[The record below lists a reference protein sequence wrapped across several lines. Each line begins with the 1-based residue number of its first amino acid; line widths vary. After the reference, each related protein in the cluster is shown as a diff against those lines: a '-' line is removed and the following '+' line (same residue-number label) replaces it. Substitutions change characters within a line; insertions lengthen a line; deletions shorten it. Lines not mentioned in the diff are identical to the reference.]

1 MSTHQF
7 FASEIHHESLRAA
20 HGWLELNDDLE
31 AVAMSLADEDT
42 AGIRWCRE
50 NGYDGYTSY
59 SSLDDLTRRAS
70 CFEELHELLHP
81 HIVRIALL
89 HQWELRSSKI
99 VLDNMWVNVLE
110 PGGTHSGHI
119 HPHCVLS
126 GTYYVA
132 TPPDCSAIRFEDP
145 RLQMMMAAPAL
156 RQDCDPERRRFVSF
170 EPKAGDFLLWES
182 WLRHEVPVNRAN
194 DVRVSV
200 SFNFRLD

>member
-1 MSTHQF
+1 MASHQF
-7 FASEIHHESLRAA
+7 FATDIHQESLTST

-31 AVAMSLADEDT
+31 AFALSLAEEDM
-42 AGIRWCRE
+42 AGIRWCEE

-70 CFEELHELLHP
+70 CFEELHQLLQP
-81 HIVRIALL
+81 RIVRIALL

-110 PGGTHSGHI
+110 PGGAHTGHV
-119 HPHCVLS
+119 HPHCILS
-126 GTYYVA
+126 GTYYVS

-170 EPKAGDFLLWES
+170 EPAAGDLLVWES
-182 WLRHEVPVNRAN
+182 WLRHEVPTNRAR
-194 DVRVSV
+194 DVRISI

>member
-1 MSTHQF
+1 MGAQAV
-7 FASEIHHESLRAA
+7 FATEIHQDSLAST

-31 AVAMSLADEDT
+31 SMALNLADEDE
-42 AGIRWCRE
+42 AGIRWCKE

-59 SSLDDLTRRAS
+59 ASLDDLTRRAS
-70 CFEELHELLHP
+70 CFEALHELLQP

-110 PGGTHSGHI
+110 PGGSHTGHI
-119 HPHCVLS
+119 HPHCILS

-132 TPPDCSAIRFEDP
+132 VPGGASSIKFEDP
-145 RLQMMMAAPAL
+145 RLALMMAAPEL
-156 RQDCDPERRRFVSF
+156 RKDCDANRKRFIAVQ
-170 EPKAGDFLLWES
+170 PKAGDFLIWES
-182 WLRHEVPVNRAN
+182 WLRHEVPVNRA
-194 DVRVSV
+194 DDARVSV

>member
-1 MSTHQF
+1 MGVQQV
-7 FASEIHHESLRAA
+7 FATEIHHESLATT

-31 AVAMSLADEDT
+31 SVALNLAEEDQ
-42 AGIRWCRE
+42 AGIRWCNE

-59 SSLDDLTRRAS
+59 ASLDDLTRRAS
-70 CFEELHELLHP
+70 CFEALHELLHP
-81 HIVRIALL
+81 HIVRIALH

-110 PGGTHSGHI
+110 PGGSHTGHI

-132 TPPDCSAIRFEDP
+132 VPGGASAIKFEDP
-145 RLQMMMAAPAL
+145 RLAMMMSAPEL
-156 RQDCDPERRRFVSF
+156 RSDCDTSRKRFISVQ
-170 EPKAGDFLLWES
+170 PKAGDFLIWES
-182 WLRHEVPVNRAN
+182 WLRHEVPVNRSD